1 MVLVT
6 PVTNHDCVS
15 EATQPPLRKSALTGP
30 SWEATKPK
38 FKDVKVQ
45 WTVYSSKKE
54 GFRFDS
60 RHRVLIAALVAFIN
74 PKTCTLDWL
83 ETVIDKIGSQWE
95 PQ

>member
-6 PVTNHDCVS
+6 PVTNHDYVS
-15 EATQPPLRKSALTGP
+15 EATQTPLRKSALTGP

-38 FKDVKVQ
+38 IQDVKVQ
-45 WTVYSSKKE
+45 WTLYSSKKE
-54 GFRFDS
+54 GCRFVS
-60 RHRVLIAALVAFIN
+60 RHRVLTAALVAFIN

-95 PQ
+95 SQ